1 MRGSA
6 SRCQRVLPGPPT
18 PSPGSRFQRSPPSP
32 RSAPLRFAGRGKRP
46 LPHVLIAPHART
58 RATSRP
64 ITGPRSLSYSLVK
77 QHMLLRSRGAFLR
90 PGFACCGFAHP
101 NEGWR
106 SAEITLGCSGTRGR
120 ALTRHARRLA
130 RRLAS
135 LGRRSPL
142 GAPPWR
148 FWAPVPRFLL
158 RHLLRIRAA
167 SSSQPGR
174 SARRTGSRGLP
185 VPTVTSRLRRDATPR
200 SIFGIVSGD
209 APHE

>member
-1 MRGSA
+1 MRRERALQRIQVKSKILTRHSGTRAKPA
-6 SRCQRVLPGPPT
+6 SPESITTAGGYGFR
-18 PSPGSRFQRSPPSP
+18 PSPLSR
-32 RSAPLRFAGRGKRP
+32 LGRNDKLNG
-46 LPHVLIAPHART
+46 LIIGALHRIRDNTPRT
-58 RATSRP
+58 RSQP
-64 ITGPRSLSYSLVK
+64 YSLVK
-77 QHMLLRSRGAFLR
+77 QHMFLRSRGAFLR

-148 FWAPVPRFLL
+148 FWAPVPRFPHRQLSLACASASNRIGHSELL
-158 RHLLRIRAA
+158 A
-167 SSSQPGR
+167 S
-174 SARRTGSRGLP
+174 GS
-185 VPTVTSRLRRDATPR
+185 
-200 SIFGIVSGD
+200 
-209 APHE
+209 

>member
-1 MRGSA
+1 M
-6 SRCQRVLPGPPT
+6 
-18 PSPGSRFQRSPPSP
+18 
-32 RSAPLRFAGRGKRP
+32 
-46 LPHVLIAPHART
+46 PHVLIAPHART

-148 FWAPVPRFLL
+148 FWAPVPRFPHRTLPSSL
-158 RHLLRIRAA
+158 RFGEQPDRSQRAPRVRVVV
-167 SSSQPGR
+167 PGGR
-174 SARRTGSRGLP
+174 GPGASRGDGCEP
-185 VPTVTSRLRRDATPR
+185 APRDATPR
-200 SIFGIVSGD
+200 SIFGIASRRR
-209 APHE
+209 PHERGCAPYISAALCSQAQNELKPSPQSEFENSI